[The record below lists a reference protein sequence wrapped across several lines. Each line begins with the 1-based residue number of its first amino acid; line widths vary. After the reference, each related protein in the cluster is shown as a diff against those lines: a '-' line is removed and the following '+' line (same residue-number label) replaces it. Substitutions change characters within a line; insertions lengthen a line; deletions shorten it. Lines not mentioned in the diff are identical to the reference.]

1 MIEANHIAIH
11 VEDGELHGKFI
22 REYRHGIIIK
32 TKEDITMIPW
42 HNICYVEYHTVDK
55 RVSNAINEIVAGKN
69 AA

>member
-1 MIEANHIAIH
+1 MIETNYITAYL
-11 VEDGELHGKFI
+11 EDGVIQGKFI

-42 HNICYVEYHTVDK
+42 HNIRFIEYDIIDK
-55 RVSNAINEIVAGKN
+55 KISNAINEIVAGKN